1 MEKFFEGNNVKIKK
15 ISLSQGKQGHI
26 IYSDIKMNEKLTKIF
41 DMCYS
46 AVKLVE
52 GTRANEKS
60 LKYENILFEKMEEA
74 GENYVHRFHYW
85 QEITEN
91 NSPENKYH
99 AVVIMQNPAFAY
111 SEKTD
116 LTINNVYSYLKE
128 NGFKSFEIVNF
139 NPIRTPLAKML
150 TKLEKE
156 KEYSQYDEINRK
168 FLEKVLDNA
177 QENKNAVIIAAWGGS
192 QRDNKTAKKFFEG
205 KDYKLYCF
213 GMTSEKFPKHFSPLS
228 YNNVNKFPY
237 PIPYLEF
244 NNWIK
249 TQNLTACCLQE
260 NI

>member
-1 MEKFFEGNNVKIKK
+1 MEKFFEENNVKIKK

-91 NSPENKYH
+91 NSPKNKYH

-116 LTINNVYSYLKE
+116 STINNVYSYLKE
-128 NGFKSFEIVNF
+128 NGFKSFEIVSESSEVVF
-139 NPIRTPLAKML
+139 
-150 TKLEKE
+150 KL
-156 KEYSQYDEINRK
+156 SSI
-168 FLEKVLDNA
+168 
-177 QENKNAVIIAAWGGS
+177 
-192 QRDNKTAKKFFEG
+192 FFITLLLV
-205 KDYKLYCF
+205 KR
-213 GMTSEKFPKHFSPLS
+213 H
-228 YNNVNKFPY
+228 
-237 PIPYLEF
+237 I
-244 NNWIK
+244 
-249 TQNLTACCLQE
+249 
-260 NI
+260 